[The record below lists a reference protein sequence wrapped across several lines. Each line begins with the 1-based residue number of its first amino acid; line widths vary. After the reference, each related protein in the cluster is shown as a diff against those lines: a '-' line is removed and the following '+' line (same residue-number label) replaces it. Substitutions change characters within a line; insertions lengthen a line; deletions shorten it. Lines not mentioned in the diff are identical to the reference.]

1 MGGRAL
7 RILTFEAFSP
17 HLNSTFALGVGETTL
32 EVTLTQATKQPVRP
46 FPGMMREPF
55 SLFFRSGTPV
65 VLPQRIY
72 PFTHEALGKLDI
84 FVVPVGRDPQGVV
97 YQAVFN

>member
-1 MGGRAL
+1 MRL
-7 RILTFEAFSP
+7 LTFESFSP
-17 HLNSTFALGVGETTL
+17 HLNSTFALGVGEATL
-32 EVTLTQATKQPVRP
+32 ELTLTEATRQPIRP

-55 SLFFRSGTPV
+55 SLIFRSGRQV

-72 PFTHEALGKLDI
+72 PFQHDSMGKIDLFI
-84 FVVPVGRDPQGVV
+84 VPVGRDQRGVV

>member
-1 MGGRAL
+1 L
-7 RILTFEAFSP
+7 RILTFETFSP
-17 HLNSTFALGVGETTL
+17 HLNSTFALGLGESSIEL
-32 EVTLTQATKQPVRP
+32 TLTQATKQPVRP

-55 SLFFRSGTPV
+55 SLIFRSGTPV

-72 PFTHEALGKLDI
+72 PFKHEEMGKLDI
-84 FVVPVGRDPQGVV
+84 FIVPIGRDPQGTV

>member
-1 MGGRAL
+1 MQF
-7 RILTFEAFSP
+7 LTFESFSP
-17 HLNSTFALGVGETTL
+17 HLNSTFTLGLGESSL
-32 EVTLTQATKQPVRP
+32 DLTLTEAAKQPVRP

-55 SLFFRSGTPV
+55 SLIFRSTTPV

-72 PFTHEALGKLDI
+72 PIKHESMGQLDI
-84 FVVPVGRDPQGVV
+84 FIVPIGRDVRGIV

>member
-1 MGGRAL
+1 M
-7 RILTFEAFSP
+7 LTYGSFSP
-17 HLNSTFALGVGETTL
+17 HVNSTFQLGIGEAGMEL
-32 EVTLTQATKQPVRP
+32 TLTKAARQPVNP

-55 SLFFRSGTPV
+55 ALIFQSGSPV

-72 PFTHEALGKLDI
+72 PFKHAELGRLDI
-84 FVVPVGRDPQGVV
+84 FIVPIARDPQGIV

>member
-1 MGGRAL
+1 VQFL
-7 RILTFEAFSP
+7 NFEFFSP
-17 HLNSTFALGVGETTL
+17 HVNSTFALGLGEGSVEL
-32 EVTLTQATKQPVRP
+32 TLTKAQKLSVHP

-55 SLFFRSGTPV
+55 SLLFRSSMPV

-72 PFTHEALGKLDI
+72 PFKHEALGNLDI
-84 FVVPVGRDPQGVV
+84 FIVPIARDPQGIV